1 MSEYKRI
8 RLRRAPSGE
17 WFSANPILGLGE
29 PGYETDSKRLKI
41 GDGLSAWSG
50 LDYMKVHPS
59 SISYPTISFSIY
71 DGAEPRINLN
81 LSSGEYLNVI
91 GSGDTVVNYDAFKKT
106 LVVNTQAGSSF
117 LTAANIADRLGYV
130 PQRSGNYSFSGHNH
144 TISEI
149 NGLSGILEGK
159 QASGNYAASGHIH
172 TFSIGDGFSS
182 RIDYTTNDRLNILG
196 SGYTNVDY
204 DNSSNTITISSVG
217 NSGVVSFNNRTGLV
231 NLSFVD
237 VTGALSYTPQPV
249 GNYALSGHGHP
260 TSDIIG
266 WNRFPFKTP
275 PASFSEGATGEICW
289 DSSYLYLCVATNLW
303 RRIPH
308 SSW

>member
-59 SISYPTISFSIY
+59 SISYPTISFSVY
-71 DGAEPRINLN
+71 DGVEPRINLN
-81 LSSGEYLNVI
+81 LSSGDYLNVV
-91 GSGDTVVNYDAFKKT
+91 GSGDTEVKFNPFSRT
-106 LVVNTQAGSSF
+106 MTINTQAGSSF
-117 LTAANIADRLGYV
+117 LTATNIIDRLGYV

-149 NGLSGILEGK
+149 NGLSGILDNK
-159 QASGNYAASGHIH
+159 QTRGNYAISGHIH
-172 TFSIGDGFSS
+172 TFYIGDGLTN
-182 RIDYTTNDRLNILG
+182 RMDYTSNDRLNILG

-204 DNSSNTITISSVG
+204 DNGSNTITISSVG
-217 NSGVVSFNNRTGLV
+217 NSGVVSFNNRTGIV
-231 NLSFVD
+231 NLSFPD

-249 GNYALSGHGHP
+249 GNYALSGHHHP

-266 WNRFPFKTP
+266 WNQFPFRTP
-275 PASFSEGATGEICW
+275 PASFSQGIAGEICW
-289 DSSYLYLCVATNLW
+289 DSNYLYLCVATNLW
-303 RRIPH
+303 HRIAH
-308 SSW
+308 YSW